1 MKYRRPHIITAI
13 ILLWLT
19 AGVLQAQ
26 QNPFLSREGASSEAP
41 EQPRQREDAPPP
53 APEEPSSDQ
62 AESLPETKARRNP
75 KQQGPLL
82 RWSAQ
87 LQREIYGRLAESM
100 QRVKDSDARSG
111 FMLLLLAGAFL
122 YGAVHAIGPGH
133 RKTVLFSYFMAE
145 EAPLK
150 QGIFAGVLMGLLHG
164 AAAAAIILPL
174 YYLLRGSLLL
184 TFNEFS
190 RSLEVGTFMFIALFG
205 AVMLIITVVQLVR
218 GHRGHREYHGYHG
231 PKGGEKNDGGPRRGS
246 RARTLMIIIG
256 SSLVPC
262 PGAAMVLLFALSM
275 QMVGVSLW
283 AVLSMSLGMSFT
295 LALVAFLT
303 LRARSAIECLGK
315 GRGRS
320 GEILHH
326 GLEVGG
332 YLVIT
337 VFGLIMTL
345 GAL

>member
-1 MKYRRPHIITAI
+1 MKFRRASIITAV

-26 QNPFLSREGASSEAP
+26 QNPFLSREATSSGAADQGENSGAASESSQAP
-41 EQPRQREDAPPP
+41 FI
-53 APEEPSSDQ
+53 SV
-62 AESLPETKARRNP
+62 P

-82 RWSAQ
+82 RWSARV
-87 LQREIYGRLAESM
+87 QREIYGRLAESM
-100 QRVKDSDARSG
+100 QEVKKAGSRSG
-111 FMLLLLAGAFL
+111 FMLLLLAGAFF

-145 EAPLK
+145 ETPLK
-150 QGIFAGVLMGLLHG
+150 QGVFAGVLMGLLHG

-190 RSLEVGTFMFIALFG
+190 RSLELGTFMFIALFG
-205 AVMLIITVVQLVR
+205 GVMLIFTVAQLAR
-218 GHRGHREYHGYHG
+218 GHLGHRGHHS

-246 RARTLMIIIG
+246 RGRTLMIIVG

-262 PGAAMVLLFALSM
+262 PGAAMILLFALSM
-275 QMVGVSLW
+275 QMVGVGLW

-303 LRARSAIECLGK
+303 LRARSAIEWMGK
-315 GRGRS
+315 GRGRT

-337 VFGLIMTL
+337 VFGVIMTL
-345 GAL
+345 GVL